1 MRVNMEEGATT
12 NILSIDIGVTNMGIV
27 QVEKT
32 GNTRPRLV
40 SGRKVDITDNG
51 GCNSKSC
58 KLGHTGAMT
67 DWVDHLLLYDIA
79 LQTAWVAADIVLIER
94 QPPLGFRDCE
104 QLLFRAFR
112 QNARLVSPRS
122 VHAHFNMGSLC
133 YEHRKAAACH
143 IASRRFAGDGAWDA
157 IVAAAGR
164 VHDVADAALMALW
177 LLERDKEL
185 VARHRTPA
193 SAIERAQFARMDAY
207 ACKRKRPG

>member
-1 MRVNMEEGATT
+1 MTIVHHSNAKVCQTMDFS
-12 NILSIDIGVTNMGIV
+12 LLIDQRGTWAD
-27 QVEKT
+27 KS
-32 GNTRPRLV
+32 RLV
-40 SGRKVDITDNG
+40 SGRKVDITGNE

-58 KLGHTGAMT
+58 KLGHTGVMT

-79 LQTAWVAADIVLIER
+79 LQVAWAAADRVLIER
-94 QPPLGFRDCE
+94 EPPLGFRDCE

-133 YEHRKAAACH
+133 YEHRKTAACH
-143 IASRRFAGDGAWDA
+143 IGSRRFAGNGAWDA

-185 VARHRTPA
+185 VARHRRPA
-193 SAIERAQFARMDAY
+193 SAIERAQFGRMDAY
-207 ACKRKRPG
+207 ACKRKRPD